1 MEKVKNKK
9 IKSSVKVVQLLPG
22 LFFMLIGAVC
32 GVLIMEYMEKMVE
45 ANKTIGTIA
54 LSVVLL
60 FIGMYIALFL
70 QIILHEAGHL
80 LFGLLTGYRFSSFRI
95 GSFMWIKEGDK
106 VRLRRLSIAGT
117 GGQCLMI
124 PPDMVDGKMPYILYN
139 LGGSIVNI
147 LSAALFIIPYVI
159 CRNIPVISIL
169 MLMFIII
176 GVAFALMNG
185 IPMRMGEINNDGH
198 NAMSVGNN
206 SEAMR
211 SLWIQMKVN
220 EQVSMGIRLKDMPVN
235 WFDVPSDE
243 SMKNSMTAVIG
254 VFACNRL
261 MDAMDLEKSD
271 KLMDNLLQMKTG
283 IVGLHRNLMIVDRV
297 YCELVGENKL
307 EKIDE
312 MLDKQQKKFMKSM
325 KNYPSVLRTEYVY
338 ALLAEKDTAKAEKI
352 KEKFEKNA
360 LRYPY
365 PSEIVSERNLME
377 YAEKYS
383 NK

>member
-169 MLMFIII
+169 ILMFIVI
-176 GVAFALMNG
+176 GVAYALMNG

-198 NAMSVGNN
+198 NAMSVSNN
-206 SEAMR
+206 SEAMQ

-220 EQVSMGIRLKDMPVN
+220 EQVSMGVRLKDMPVN

-243 SMKNSMTAVIG
+243 SMKNSMIAVIG

-261 MDAMDLEKSD
+261 MDVMELEKSD